1 MIPKLLKPIFLPF
14 DIDFFCTQK
23 KFLVFHLVSR
33 NLKIKYRR
41 SILGV
46 LWTLLSPLA
55 MTAVY
60 YFVFNVVMNVQI
72 PFRLVFFMSG
82 ILFWNFISQTIMEGM
97 DSLVGNMGL
106 VTKVPVPLNVFP
118 FVGTITNLITL
129 LFSMPILLGAAILSG
144 APLSTSLVLMPIYGL
159 LLFLM
164 IYSISFCLGVLY
176 VFLRDL
182 KHLMGIVISIWFYA
196 SPVIYNDHMIPEK
209 YKWILYANPFGMF
222 FSDMHLIWT
231 QGGWPSLSHFLV
243 FSSWSL
249 SFVFAAIFF
258 YKKFSKGLVEL
269 L

>member
-1 MIPKLLKPIFLPF
+1 MIVHFFKSISLPF
-14 DIDFFCTQK
+14 GIDIFCTQK

-33 NLKIKYRR
+33 NLKTKYRR
-41 SILGV
+41 SIFGV

-82 ILFWNFISQTIMEGM
+82 ILFWNFISQSIMEGM
-97 DSLVGNMGL
+97 DSLVGNVGL

-118 FVGTITNLITL
+118 FVGTVTNMITL
-129 LFSMPILLGAAILSG
+129 LFSMPVLLGVAILSG
-144 APLSTSLVLMPIYGL
+144 APLSASIVLMPIYGL

-164 IYSISFCLGVLY
+164 VYSLSFCLGVMY

-182 KHLMGIVISIWFYA
+182 KHLMGIIISIWFYA
-196 SPVIYNDHMIPEK
+196 SPVIYSDRMIPEK
-209 YKWILYANPFGMF
+209 YKWILYVNPFGLF
-222 FSDMHLIWT
+222 FSDIHLIWT
-231 QGGWPSLSHFLV
+231 EGGWPSLSHFV
-243 FSSWSL
+243 SFGSWSL
-249 SFVFAAIFF
+249 FFVLAAIFF